1 MNQHVSEIVLE
12 FNIFLVL
19 NLHQPLILKLVLIDL
34 RLLNTLDIV
43 GNDRLL
49 LIGGVVNRCCN
60 FLICCHHT
68 IFFFINIVCL
78 FKIIFFVLFILN
90 IFILSIVSGMIG
102 LFLLLWFLLFS
113 IVDPEVRRH
122 CLHLGIFF
130 INRVSVAVLWVDVLM
145 LLKFLIHLLLN
156 MVCLLIVQI

>member
-19 NLHQPLILKLVLIDL
+19 NLHQPLVLKLVLINL
-34 RLLNTLDIV
+34 RLLNTLDII

-49 LIGGVVNRCCN
+49 LSGGVINRRCY
-60 FLICCHHT
+60 FLICSHHHF
-68 IFFFINIVCL
+68 FFFINIVCL
-78 FKIIFFVLFILN
+78 FKIIFVLFILD
-90 IFILSIVSGMIG
+90 IFILSIVSGIG

-113 IVDPEVRRH
+113 IVDPKVGCH

-130 INRVSVAVLWVDVLM
+130 INRVIVAVLWVDVLL
-145 LLKFLIHLLLN
+145 LLKFLIHLLIN
-156 MVCLLIVQI
+156 MVYLLIVQI